1 MGVCLVYM
9 YVEVLT
15 ELFGTPLLRYLAAVE
30 GVVPLASTAFHG
42 LLTTSGSQL
51 MLAGLGS
58 EILSMTYPDVE

>member
-15 ELFGTPLLRYLAAVE
+15 ELFGTPLLRYLAAV
-30 GVVPLASTAFHG
+30 ASTAFHG